1 MGNQCCSNERDNFS
15 DEIMNSSSL
24 EDIRKYISEKIETAS
39 LEQEELKVY
48 LKNHNQKPTTITI
61 EGFEDEDIKKRIPY
75 LEEMKDCLLRIND
88 LLQKNPEVDLLET
101 KKRLS
106 DFYEIYSWLYDD
118 EKRYEIWMMN
128 FKNFVEGNFDAVY
141 KEPQRGTMPIKNG
154 SMLEKTELEKKSKD
168 I

>member
-1 MGNQCCSNERDNFS
+1 
-15 DEIMNSSSL
+15 MNSSSL
-24 EDIRKYISEKIETAS
+24 EQIRKYISEKIEIAS

-48 LKNHNQKPTTITI
+48 LQNHNQKPTTITI

-118 EKRYEIWMMN
+118 EKRYETWMMN
-128 FKNFVEGNFDAVY
+128 FINFVEGSLEELN
-141 KEPQRGTMPIKNG
+141 KNEKRGTMPVKNRLT
-154 SMLEKTELEKKSKD
+154 LEKTEIEKKSRD
-168 I
+168 FF